1 MCGFDLYTPYLSKNF
16 CKKMKCLLLWTMINI
31 GYLYKCPSVVDQPT
45 CCNCTTIHTG
55 TYDQEF
61 MVMCSESIEKPAT
74 TTLEPMEI
82 STTTSTVSPQLVTT
96 STELPS
102 LPTLVP
108 TTTKIYS
115 PTSTS
120 TTPSQTYA
128 PSYTTSTQSWTTQS
142 STTTENPTEYPTVN
156 PTTLALFNDTINAY
170 IVNKTTDPTDAP
182 AIYNTIVN
190 HPMDTAIL
198 ITSICISAVALVG
211 CIGLTIWTY
220 NKHRETKTHKM
231 VRPSQVNIEISPTA
245 KQPMLKGSKDDID
258 IENQLRVNKLKMNKI
273 RQQQGPHTDRPM
285 MSRRPS
291 SLKKMSVDDWRRL
304 QAELKTKSKPQVN
317 RKLKPP
323 KNQFKP
329 PAPNTNQPRLQ
340 VAPHHRV
347 PTRKIN
353 ISDVAG
359 AQSTVKTMINKF
371 NKK

>member
-1 MCGFDLYTPYLSKNF
+1 
-16 CKKMKCLLLWTMINI
+16 MKCLLLWTMLNV
-31 GYLYKCPSVVDQPT
+31 GYLYKCPSIVDQPI

-74 TTLEPMEI
+74 TTLKPMEI

-120 TTPSQTYA
+120 TNPSQTYA

-156 PTTLALFNDTINAY
+156 PTTLPSFNNTISAY

-190 HPMDTAIL
+190 HPMNTAII

-220 NKHRETKTHKM
+220 KKHRETKSHKM

-258 IENQLRVNKLKMNKI
+258 IENQLRVNKLKMDKVHNDNKA
-273 RQQQGPHTDRPM
+273 PHTDRPM

-304 QAELKTKSKPQVN
+304 QAELKPKYKPQVN

-329 PAPNTNQPRLQ
+329 PAPNTNQPRHQ
-340 VAPHHRV
+340 IAPFVAKPQAKHTV

-353 ISDVAG
+353 ISEVAG
-359 AQSTVKTMINKF
+359 TQSTVKTMINKF